1 MLVFNLLREKSIL
14 LKNMAQIYDLPREK
28 KTRGVAVES

>member
-14 LKNMAQIYDLPREK
+14 LKNMAQIYDLPRGK
-28 KTRGVAVES
+28 KT